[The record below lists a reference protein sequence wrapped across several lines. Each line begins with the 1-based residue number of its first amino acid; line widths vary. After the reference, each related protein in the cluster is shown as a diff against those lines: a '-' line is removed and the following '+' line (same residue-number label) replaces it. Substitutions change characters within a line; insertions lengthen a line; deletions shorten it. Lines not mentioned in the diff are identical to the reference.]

1 MQIFEQLTSP
11 EHALPW
17 EEGRISPQDVKKLG
31 NFRKPIM
38 RLLQRDPLQRDT
50 ALQFSKSMLELFSST
65 AGGTFIPKDAM
76 PNRW

>member
-11 EHALPW
+11 ERALPW

-31 NFRKPIM
+31 RFRKPIM

-50 ALQFSKSMLELFSST
+50 ALQFSKSMLEIFSST
-65 AGGTFIPKDAM
+65 AGGTVRHNDIM
-76 PNRW
+76 PTRW